1 MLFHHISHLHFVF
14 LQSEPILIKEQEKER
29 HKGMKDRI
37 KRRTKKRGGKH
48 KQAKYRIS
56 SNFFFALS
64 QWILRATGKKR
75 KTETLGFADI
85 TQNITL
91 SLLLKLIHQAN

>member
-1 MLFHHISHLHFVF
+1 MNKRKKDT
-14 LQSEPILIKEQEKER
+14 KEWKIELRGEL
-29 HKGMKDRI
+29 
-37 KRRTKKRGGKH
+37 KKKGGKH

-64 QWILRATGKKR
+64 QWILRVTGKKR
-75 KTETLGFADI
+75 KTETLGFANI